1 MKAEVYEVQTSPVSS
16 SSDNIVAKNDS
27 NLGEVHRKLEGRH
40 VQLIS
45 IGGAIGTGLFVTIG
59 TGLIRGGP
67 LGIFLAYTFWTFI
80 VMLLTS
86 AVGEFVCYLPV
97 SSPFISMAGRC
108 VDEALECCAGWN
120 FFILQALF
128 IPFEITAVNGMIHFW
143 RDDYNPAITLCI
155 QIVIYAAINLFAIK
169 LYGEIEFWLSMGKL
183 ILCIGLLFFT
193 LITMSGGNPK
203 HDAFGFRNWNVS
215 GGPIAEY
222 ISTGN
227 VGKLDGFLGALL
239 GLACFTIL
247 GVEYISMVAAEAKNP
262 RKVMP
267 LAFKTVLFRLA
278 LFYIGGALCV
288 SILVSYDDPLFV
300 KMTSETSNAAASP
313 YVIAM
318 QNMGIKALPDI
329 VNVLIISSAFSAGN
343 SYTFCASRVLYGLAK
358 GGYAPKVFRK
368 CTKHGVPI
376 YCVLVAIC
384 FSLLSLMQLGSA
396 SSKALSYMVNLCTG
410 CLLLNY
416 GFMTITYIGFYRS
429 CKAQNIDRNSLPYT
443 SWGQPYSIYLAAFFI
458 WIVVIILGYS
468 VFIPGMWSVDN
479 FLFSYVLIFINAAIY
494 LFWKF
499 WKKTKFV
506 KPSEADL
513 ITGIKEIE
521 EHEYNY
527 YSQDGHK
534 KTSNRVQRLFGWV
547 F

>member
-1 MKAEVYEVQTSPVSS
+1 M
-16 SSDNIVAKNDS
+16 
-27 NLGEVHRKLEGRH
+27 
-40 VQLIS
+40 
-45 IGGAIGTGLFVTIG
+45 
-59 TGLIRGGP
+59 
-67 LGIFLAYTFWTFI
+67 
-80 VMLLTS
+80 
-86 AVGEFVCYLPV
+86 
-97 SSPFISMAGRC
+97 
-108 VDEALECCAGWN
+108 
-120 FFILQALF
+120 
-128 IPFEITAVNGMIHFW
+128 
-143 RDDYNPAITLCI
+143 
-155 QIVIYAAINLFAIK
+155 
-169 LYGEIEFWLSMGKL
+169 
-183 ILCIGLLFFT
+183 
-193 LITMSGGNPK
+193 
-203 HDAFGFRNWNVS
+203 
-215 GGPIAEY
+215 
-222 ISTGN
+222 
-227 VGKLDGFLGALL
+227 
-239 GLACFTIL
+239 
-247 GVEYISMVAAEAKNP
+247 
-262 RKVMP
+262 
-267 LAFKTVLFRLA
+267 A
-278 LFYIGGALCV
+278 LFYIGCALFV

-300 KMTSETSNAAASP
+300 KTTSETSNAAASP

-499 WKKTKFV
+499 WKKTKFI